1 MPSLPP
7 IIFED
12 EWLVAFAKPNGL
24 RLTPDP
30 RDRARP
36 DLAGLI
42 RARWGEGV
50 AFVQRL
56 DADASGVV
64 LCAKTKPA
72 LDRLSGQFQ
81 AKTAVRIDEALACA
95 SPDGPALPEEFS
107 ANFALAPDATAP
119 GRMGVVKRHG
129 QTALTLFRV
138 RARFGAYLW
147 IECRPQT
154 GRKHQVRLHLATSG
168 APIVNDPLYG
178 TGTPLLLS
186 NLKRGYKG
194 RDAERPLL
202 THLALHAAA
211 LTVAHP
217 ATQAPLTLTAPRP
230 REFEVALKYLR
241 KFAAGPGRRDPAR
254 WTPPAPAALVPPA
267 NPHAAPG
274 EYPG

>member
-30 RDRARP
+30 RDRTLP
-36 DLAGLI
+36 DLASLM
-42 RARWGEGV
+42 RARWGGDL
-50 AFVQRL
+50 AFVHRL
-56 DADASGVV
+56 DAAASGVV

-81 AKTAVRIDEALACA
+81 AKTAGRIEEALARA
-95 SPDGPALPEEFS
+95 APDGPPLPDEFS
-107 ANFALAPDATAP
+107 ASFALAPDPAAP
-119 GRMGVVKRHG
+119 GRMCVVQRHG
-129 QTALTLFRV
+129 QAALTLFRV
-138 RARFGAYLW
+138 RERFGAYLW

-168 APIVNDPLYG
+168 APLINDPLYG
-178 TGTPLLLS
+178 TGAPLLLS
-186 NLKRGYKG
+186 SLKRGYKG

-202 THLALHAAA
+202 PHLPLHAAS

-217 ATQAPLTLTAPRP
+217 ATQAPLTLSAPRP
-230 REFEVALKYLR
+230 HEFEIALKYLR
-241 KFAAGPGRRDPAR
+241 KFAAHPTRRDPAR
-254 WTPPAPAALVPPA
+254 RPQPAPAPPA
-267 NPHAAPG
+267 NPPARPAEHPG
-274 EYPG
+274 L